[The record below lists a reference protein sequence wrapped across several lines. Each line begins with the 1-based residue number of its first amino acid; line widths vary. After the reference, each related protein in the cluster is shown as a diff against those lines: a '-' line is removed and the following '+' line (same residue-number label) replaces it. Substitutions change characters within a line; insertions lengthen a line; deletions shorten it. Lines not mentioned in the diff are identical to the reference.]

1 MNLDL
6 SNFQT
11 DEQTSV
17 AATHSQGVNYPGL
30 KIERC
35 EFESLL
41 ERAMEI
47 LSSRAK
53 SASASHA

>member
-6 SNFQT
+6 SNFLT
-11 DEQTSV
+11 DEQISV
-17 AATHSQGVNYPGL
+17 AATQSQGVNYPGP
-30 KIERC
+30 KIERR

-47 LSSRAK
+47 LSARAK
-53 SASASHA
+53 SASASRA